1 MLPIEPQ
8 RALPTALAPMQDV
21 TDLPFMTLI
30 GRYGPPDLFFT
41 EYFRVHSQSRLE
53 KHILRSITKNPTG
66 VPVFAQMIGE
76 SIPDLLRT
84 ARELKKHPIAGI
96 DLNMGCPAP
105 KVFKKNCGGGL
116 LREPAKVDQVL
127 GALREEID
135 GLFTVKM
142 RIGFDSSEHFPE
154 LLRLL
159 AKHQV
164 DLLSLH
170 GRTVRGAYHAPVQ
183 YDLIRQAAQTLPC
196 PVLANGNLTS
206 PQKAFRIQQDTGCRG
221 AMIGRHAIRN
231 PWIFRQIREI
241 EERKPVFCPTLHD
254 VRGYIDDLY
263 AMSGDQDIPAKP
275 RISKLKKYLN
285 FIGESIDPAGQFLY
299 RMRRAHDPETMFAVC
314 DEFLRDRSDPFP
326 MEPFPGIHARPNSEK
341 PKTVPSETNL
351 RLGSNSDL

>member
-1 MLPIEPQ
+1 
-8 RALPTALAPMQDV
+8 MQDV

-53 KHILRSITKNPTG
+53 KHILRSITENPTG

-76 SIPDLLRT
+76 SVPDLLRT

-127 GALREEID
+127 GALREEVD

-142 RIGFDSSEHFPE
+142 RIGFDSSEHFPT
-154 LLRLL
+154 LLKLV
-159 AKHQV
+159 AKHRV

-183 YDLIRQAAQTLPC
+183 YPLIAEAARSLPC
-196 PVLANGNLTS
+196 PVFANGNLTS
-206 PQKAFRIQQDTGCRG
+206 PEKTFRIQKETGCRG

-231 PWIFRQIREI
+231 PWIFRQIREKLKGGPI
-241 EERKPVFCPTLHD
+241 FQPTLND
-254 VRGYIDDLY
+254 VRAYIDDLY
-263 AMSGDQDIPAKP
+263 AMSAEQGIPDKP

-285 FIGESIDPAGQFLY
+285 FIGESIDPEGQFLY
-299 RMRRAHDPETMFAVC
+299 RMRRAHEPENMFAVC
-314 DEFLRDRSDPFP
+314 DEFLQDRLDLFP
-326 MEPFPGIHARPNSEK
+326 LEPYPGIHARPNTEK
-341 PKTVPSETNL
+341 PKAPESLPSKT
-351 RLGSNSDL
+351 

>member
-1 MLPIEPQ
+1 MLPISPQ
-8 RALPTALAPMQDV
+8 CALPTALAPMQDV

-53 KHILRSITKNPTG
+53 KHILRSITENPTN
-66 VPVFAQMIGE
+66 VPVFAQMNGE
-76 SIPDLLRT
+76 SIPDIIRT

-127 GALREEID
+127 GALREEIE

-142 RIGFDSSEHFPE
+142 RIGFDSSEHFSTLLE
-154 LLRLL
+154 LV
-159 AKHQV
+159 AKHRV

-183 YDLIRQAAQTLPC
+183 YPLIAEASRSLPC
-196 PVLANGNLTS
+196 PVFANGNLTS
-206 PQKAFRIQQDTGCRG
+206 PGKAFRIQRETGCRG

-231 PWIFRQIREI
+231 PWIFRQIREKLKG
-241 EERKPVFCPTLHD
+241 EPLFQPTLHD
-254 VRGYIDDLY
+254 VRAYIDDLY
-263 AMSGDQDIPAKP
+263 AMSGKQGIPDKP

-285 FIGESIDPAGQFLY
+285 FIGESIDPKGQFLY
-299 RMRRAHDPETMFAVC
+299 RMRRAHEPEKMFAVC
-314 DEFLRDRSDPFP
+314 DEFLKDCSDPFP
-326 MEPFPGIHARPNSEK
+326 LEPYPGIHARPNTEK
-341 PKTVPSETNL
+341 PKVSEL
-351 RLGSNSDL
+351 ISPEP